1 MKLSYNFTTSM
12 GHVECCLPDG
22 QKLVLPVIAGIL
34 KHPSA
39 KTLPTLLSSPDSA
52 RKYSVAALQ
61 KAAWPVLRQFP
72 RDWLLQCIPIAH
84 LRPGRERALRY
95 LLSDSNCDSAF

>member
-1 MKLSYNFTTSM
+1 MKMSYSFTTSL
-12 GHVECCLPDG
+12 GQAECCLPDG

-39 KTLPTLLSSPDSA
+39 EMLPVLLSRPESA
-52 RKYSVAALQ
+52 RKYSVTALQ

-72 RDWLLQCIPIAH
+72 RDWLLHCLPFAH
-84 LRPGRERALRY
+84 LRPSRERALRY
-95 LLSDSNCDSAF
+95 LLSD